1 MNLKTLLLPILLL
14 FAFSNNLKAQT
25 AVLDSLKNQL
35 VVQKNDTAKINVYFK
50 IGHIFKYNNPD
61 TALYYYDRALEFATQ
76 KGINLQPYNLQKSNA
91 LRDMGINLAEKSQYI
106 KALEFFFKS
115 DKIDAENDNVD
126 GRSRT
131 FVSIGNAYVNIGQ
144 FEKAIDYY
152 IKALE
157 IFEERDDRIGIADCY
172 NNMGTV
178 LKEQGYLDKAIDY
191 HSKSANIFQEQLQY
205 ADQKTSENT
214 KKGLSYCYNN
224 MGIVYWHLDSL
235 DIALDYYLKSLKI
248 KEELNDKPGI
258 SQSYNNIAIIYCSQE
273 DFQKGIEYFKKS
285 LTINQEIGNQNG
297 LTMVYGNISYLHLL
311 LAETA
316 KSEDFKQFHY
326 NSALFNGEKAYNIAE
341 KINSLPWKKE
351 AAGHLMNAYSGLGQ
365 IDDALKYANIFIQL
379 QDQLFST
386 EKTKALAEMTTRY
399 EVEKKQFQIES
410 MEKERELNSKTIQAQ
425 RVIIVVVVLSLI
437 VVVIFLFV
445 FIRLLKQKR
454 EANSLLENQKQ
465 EINQQKEEILTQ
477 LEEIETQRDK
487 LHISKQ
493 DIENLY
499 QVAIEQKSILEKQ
512 KRKIDDSI
520 HYAQF
525 IQSAVLPDLDIN
537 FVSRSR
543 GIQSYF
549 IMFRPKDIVSGDFYW
564 ATRIKDWLIVTV
576 ADCTGHGVPGAF
588 MSMLGISFL
597 NEIVLKGD
605 VINPKLILST
615 LRSYI
620 ISALKQTDSKGS
632 QRDGMDMS
640 VTSINTKTKKCLWAG
655 ANSPLWIVR
664 ANSLDEIDDA
674 KSGIEEIRPNAMPVA
689 VHMNMDEYTEH
700 DIQLYDGDRVF
711 LFSDGYADQFGGPL
725 GKKFGFQ
732 GGFKQLILKTSLLRI
747 KEQGKELERAFDE
760 WVNPNNQVFEQVDD
774 VTVLGIVV

>member
-1 MNLKTLLLPILLL
+1 MNVKPLLLLILLL
-14 FAFSNNLKAQT
+14 FALSNSSKTQT
-25 AVLDSLKNQL
+25 ALLDSLKNELKSQ
-35 VVQKNDTAKINVYFK
+35 NHDTLKVNVYFK
-50 IGHIFKYNNPD
+50 IGDIFKYDNPD
-61 TALYYYDRALEFATQ
+61 TAVYYYDRALEFAN
-76 KGINLQPYNLQKSNA
+76 KAGVNLQPYNLKKSSE

-115 DKIDAENDNVD
+115 EKIDAENENFE
-126 GRSRT
+126 GLSRT

-144 FEKAIDYY
+144 FDKAIEYY

-157 IFEERDDRIGIADCY
+157 IFEERDDKIGIADCY

-191 HSKSANIFQEQLQY
+191 HNKSITIFLEQLQKT
-205 ADQKTSENT
+205 DLKTSENL
-214 KKGLSYCYNN
+214 KRGLSYCYNN
-224 MGIVYWHLDSL
+224 LGIVYWHLDSL
-235 DIALDYYLKSLKI
+235 DIALDYYFKSLKI
-248 KEELNDKPGI
+248 KEELDDKSGI
-258 SQSYNNIAIIYCSQE
+258 SQSYNNIAIVYCSRE
-273 DFQKGIEYFKKS
+273 DFEKGIEYFKKS
-285 LTINQEIGNQNG
+285 LRINQEIENQNG

-326 NSALFNGEKAYNIAE
+326 NSALFNGEKAYNIAV

-351 AAGHLMNAYSGLGQ
+351 AAGHLMNAYDGLGQ
-365 IDDALKYANIFIQL
+365 TDDALKYANIFIQL

-410 MEKERELNSKTIQAQ
+410 MEKERELNSKTIHAQ
-425 RVIIVVVVLSLI
+425 RVIIVVVAVSFI
-437 VVVIFLFV
+437 VVVIFLFI

-454 EANSLLENQKQ
+454 KANSLLEEQKQ

-493 DIENLY
+493 EIENLY
-499 QVAIEQKSILEKQ
+499 QVAIEQKSTLEKQ

-537 FVSRSR
+537 FVNRSR

-605 VINPKLILST
+605 IINPKLILST

-620 ISALKQTDSKGS
+620 INALKQTDAKGS

-640 VTSINTKTKKCLWAG
+640 VASINTKTKHCLWAG
-655 ANSPLWIVR
+655 ANNPLWIVR
-664 ANSLDEIDDA
+664 ANSLDDT
-674 KSGIEEIRPNAMPVA
+674 KSGLEEIRPNAMPVA

-711 LFSDGYADQFGGPL
+711 LFSDGYADQFGGPY

-732 GGFKQLILKTSLLRI
+732 GGLKQLILNTSSLPI

-760 WVNPNNQVFEQVDD
+760 WVNPTTQVFEQVDD